1 MQHQP
6 NDLAIYNTHADAWWD
21 GSVRWL
27 RTLHN
32 MVPARLTYFDR
43 FVEDWSGKSV
53 IDIGCGGGF
62 MAEALAKRSAD
73 VVGVDP
79 SEGAIQAARIHA
91 AASNLSIDYE
101 IAQAEHLEFKDDSF
115 DIVVCVDV
123 LEHLESLEKTLQ
135 QIARILKPG
144 GLFLFDTINRNWL
157 AKFLVITAAERIVG
171 LLPRG
176 AHDGNLFIKPGELR
190 EMLAATGLRTVD
202 FAGLGPVGVDRNLD
216 IRFGKTPTT
225 LVQYMGV
232 AEKPF

>member
-1 MQHQP
+1 MQNQV
-6 NDLAIYNTHADAWWD
+6 NDLAIYDTHADAWWD
-21 GSVRWL
+21 GSVHWL

-32 MVPARLTYFDR
+32 MVPARLAYFDR
-43 FVEDWSGKSV
+43 YVDDWSGKRI

-79 SEGAIQAARIHA
+79 SEGAIQAARVHA
-91 AASNLSIDYE
+91 TSNNLSIEYE
-101 IAQAEHLEFKDDSF
+101 IGQAEYLEFEDEIF

-123 LEHLESLEKTLQ
+123 LEHVESLEKTIR
-135 QIARILKPG
+135 QISRILKPD

-190 EMLAATGLRTVD
+190 KMFAETGLQTVN
-202 FAGLGPVGVDRNLD
+202 FAGLGPVGIDRKLD
-216 IRFGKTPTT
+216 IRFGKVPLT

-232 AEKPF
+232 ARKAR